1 MVKHLLSLMDFSEK
15 EVKHVLD
22 LALKIKSNGLEERLE
37 GQTLAMLFE
46 KPSTRTRVSFETG
59 MTRLG
64 GHAIFLDMRT
74 TQLGRGETVEDTTR
88 TIERYCDIIMARV
101 NKHNDLEKMAS
112 VSRIPVINALSEKF
126 HPCQTMADMLTV
138 LEKKGK
144 LDDLKVVFLGDCA
157 FNMFNSTMIGFSK
170 MWSNVVAVCPDKKGY
185 APEHELVE
193 KARKHGKGSI
203 KVEHDPVKGI
213 KDADVIHTDTWVSM
227 GQENADKRIK
237 DLKPYQLNSELLK
250 HAKEDAIVMHC
261 LPAHRGH
268 EITDEVI
275 DGPQSVVFDQA
286 ENRMHAQNAIMLYLL
301 KGV

>member
-1 MVKHLLSLMDFSEK
+1 MTKHLLTLLDFSEK
-15 EVKHVLD
+15 EVKHVLE
-22 LALKIKSNGLEERLE
+22 LALKIKAGEVDEKLKDL
-37 GQTLAMLFE
+37 TLAMLFE

-59 MTRLG
+59 MTKLG

-74 TQLGRGETVEDTTR
+74 TQLGRGETIEDTTK

-101 NKHNDLEKMAS
+101 NNHEDLEKMAS
-112 VSRIPVINALSEKF
+112 VSQIPVINALSEKF

-138 LEKKGK
+138 LEKKDK
-144 LDDLKVVFLGDCA
+144 LEDLKVVFLGDCA

-170 MWSNVVAVCPDKKGY
+170 MWSNVVAICPNKKEY
-185 APEHELVE
+185 MPDPELVDF
-193 KARKHGKGSI
+193 ARKHGKGSI
-203 KVEHDPVKGI
+203 KIEHDPVKGI

-227 GQENADKRIK
+227 GQKDADKRIK
-237 DLKPYQLNSELLK
+237 ELKPYQLNSELLK

-268 EITDEVI
+268 EITNEII

-286 ENRMHAQNAIMLYLL
+286 ENRLHAQNAIMLYLL